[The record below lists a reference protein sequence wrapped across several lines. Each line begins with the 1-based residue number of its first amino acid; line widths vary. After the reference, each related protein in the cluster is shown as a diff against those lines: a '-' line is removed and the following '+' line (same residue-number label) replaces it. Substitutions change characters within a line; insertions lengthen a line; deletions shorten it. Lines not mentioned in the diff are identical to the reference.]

1 MINLN
6 KSIQQKQEQ
15 INKLNRDIEKLK
27 KDLEKEQNKSEWIKI
42 SNKEE
47 ISAKQLY
54 NNKTYAEIQKLLNK
68 NELIADYTLLRDLR
82 NKAFES
88 NWTIYPFLKD
98 FWVLVPQEDKA
109 SEKNN
114 YVAGFSANSDGADL
128 YCYGGPGGTDA
139 GLGVFVVRS
148 IK

>member
-47 ISAKQLY
+47 ISVKQLY

-68 NELIADYTLLRDLR
+68 NERIADYTLLRDLR

-98 FWVLVPQEDKA
+98 FWVFVPQEDKV

-114 YVAGFSANSDGADL
+114 YVAGFGADSDGAIL
-128 YCYGGPGGTDA
+128 GCNWSPGDADA